1 MSTGKSCIL
10 CPRKRCPRCFSS
22 SFLLPSLVC
31 PSWDKAFTLDE
42 LSEQSAFSPG
52 QDKHP
57 SLPDKFSQVTEAQ
70 TLLTFYSCQRDV
82 IWTRETSLE
91 ASQASPGP
99 SPISEVIS
107 ELICSSPAALVP
119 WAGPPGF
126 PKLGSRSSPWDAAF
140 PRCPLMELP
149 VVVAVLCQVTV
160 SPDTGK
166 GRDPD
171 EKQKAAKC
179 VCRSGGQDS
188 VAGRWRMGFIY
199 SRGWDGSCLRL
210 SVQRAG
216 DRQV

>member
-10 CPRKRCPRCFSS
+10 CPRKRCSRCFSS

-107 ELICSSPAALVP
+107 ELICSSPAALGPARFPQTGQQEQPLGCSISPVSFDGAASSSGSAVP
-119 WAGPPGF
+119 SNCF
-126 PKLGSRSSPWDAAF
+126 PLHGKRTGS
-140 PRCPLMELP
+140 
-149 VVVAVLCQVTV
+149 
-160 SPDTGK
+160 
-166 GRDPD
+166 
-171 EKQKAAKC
+171 
-179 VCRSGGQDS
+179 
-188 VAGRWRMGFIY
+188 
-199 SRGWDGSCLRL
+199 
-210 SVQRAG
+210 
-216 DRQV
+216 